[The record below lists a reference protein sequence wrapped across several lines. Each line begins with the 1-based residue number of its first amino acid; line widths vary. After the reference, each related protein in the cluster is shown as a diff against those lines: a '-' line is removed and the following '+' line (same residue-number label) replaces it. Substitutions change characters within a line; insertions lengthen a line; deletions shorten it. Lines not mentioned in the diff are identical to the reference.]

1 MSNRDEFQQ
10 LIQKGYNA
18 AWTNDWATA
27 ASCYQQAIQ
36 VLPDEPEGHINLGLA
51 YLNLGQYDR
60 ALSVYKRAM
69 ELAPKDPE
77 PIERSADALERVGQ
91 LREAAQHYVKVADLY
106 LERRELDRAID
117 NWERAT
123 QLTPG
128 LVGVHAKLAQGY
140 ERIGNKHRAIQ
151 EYLLLAFNFRRLNDV
166 EKAIRAVERALK
178 LDKNNA
184 LALNTLRSLQSGGEV
199 ILPDEILNRKRTV
212 AKASK
217 EDALSDDLFWSPDSD
232 KGRVVG
238 EADPLGPIGE
248 AMSDALTLLAE
259 HVVEIGLEASVGHA
273 LQAMEQQRQGNAQGA
288 IEAYRAAEKAGL
300 RHPAARMCL
309 GGLLILSDQPKDAIP
324 LMSDAITHPKLGAG
338 ALHALGLAYYKLNE
352 QTKSTRYL
360 VQSLQAV
367 DTALSNDAQEI
378 QELQNIYDNVLAAL
392 EGRNSETLQL
402 VNERFVALLSGK
414 DWKQRIADTRR
425 HIDET
430 FMGDDNN
437 SVVDFLA
444 SKGGDELAESVTRID
459 RFIRQG
465 LYTLAMDEAH
475 RAAEQAPFYLPVH
488 VRMAEIMMK
497 EGRIRQ
503 AITKYNIVARAYM
516 VRDDTQRAASILGE
530 VLDMAPLD
538 IEVRMNLIELL
549 EKEERWSEVVDQYID
564 LANTYQQLGDFDRSN
579 QTLGSAERIAR
590 RIDAPAK
597 KLAEIKHAI
606 AEIHLMRLNNR
617 QAQKVFE
624 EILEIT
630 PDDEKALK
638 NLVIIYYSQANSSDA
653 VKRLDNLLSIY
664 AQKNMVN
671 SMVSILEELISQYP
685 EEMALRSRM
694 GSIYRKLG
702 QNAKAIQ
709 HLDTLGELQLQAGL
723 NKEAGNTIRQIIALK
738 PDRVEEYEKLLSQL
752 N

>member
-1 MSNRDEFQQ
+1 MSTRDKFQQ
-10 LIQKGYNA
+10 LIQKGHNA
-18 AWTNDWATA
+18 AWTNDWKTA
-27 ASCYQQAIQ
+27 ADCYQKAVQ
-36 VLPDEPEGHINLGLA
+36 LMPDEAEGHINLGLA
-51 YLNLGQYDR
+51 YLNLGQYER
-60 ALSVYKRAM
+60 ALATYKRAI

-77 PIERSADALERVGQ
+77 PIERSADALERIGQ

-140 ERIGNKHRAIQ
+140 ERLGNKQRAIQ
-151 EYLLLAFNFRRLNDV
+151 EYLLLAFNFRRINDI
-166 EKAIRAVERALK
+166 EKAIRAVERALI
-178 LDKNNA
+178 LDKSNA
-184 LALNTLRSLQSGGEV
+184 LALNILRALKSGGEV
-199 ILPDEILNRKRTV
+199 ILPDEILNRKRSSKA
-212 AKASK
+212 AKEEK
-217 EDALSDDLFWSPDSD
+217 VEDLFWSPESD
-232 KGRVVG
+232 KGRVAG

-248 AMSDALTLLAE
+248 ALTEALTLLAE
-259 HVVEIGLEASVGHA
+259 HVVEIGLDASAGHA
-273 LQAMEQQRQGNAQGA
+273 LKAMSLQRQGSSLEA
-288 IEAYRAAEKAGL
+288 IAAYREADKAGL

-309 GGLLILSDQPKDAIP
+309 GGLLVLNDQPKDAITYVA
-324 LMSDAITHPKLGAG
+324 DAIMHPRLSAG
-338 ALHALGLAYYKLNE
+338 AMHALGLAYYKLDE
-352 QTKSTRYL
+352 QTKATRYL

-367 DTALSNDAQEI
+367 DTSLSTSDNQA
-378 QELQNIYDNVLAAL
+378 QELQLVYENILAAL
-392 EGRNSETLQL
+392 EGRNKETLRL
-402 VNERFVALLSGK
+402 VNERFIGLLSGK

-425 HIDET
+425 HISET
-430 FMGDDNN
+430 FMGSDNN

-444 SKGGDELAESVTRID
+444 SAGSDELAESVTRID

-475 RAAEQAPFYLPVH
+475 RAVEQAPFYLPVH

-503 AITKYNIVARAYM
+503 AITKYNVVARAYM
-516 VRDDTQRAASILGE
+516 VRDENQRAASILGE

-564 LANTYQQLGDFDRSN
+564 LANTYQQLGDFERSN

-590 RIDAPAK
+590 RINAPAK
-597 KLAEIKHAI
+597 KLAEIKHAT
-606 AEIHLMRLNNR
+606 AEVHMMRLNTR

-624 EILEIT
+624 EILELI

-638 NLVIIYYSQANSSDA
+638 NLVGIYYTQGNNAEA
-653 VKRLDNLLSIY
+653 VKRLDNLLSLY

-671 SMVSILEELISQYP
+671 SMVSMLEDLISQYP
-685 EEMALRSRM
+685 DEMALRARVA
-694 GSIYRKLG
+694 SIYRKLG
-702 QNAKAIQ
+702 QNAKAIH
-709 HLDTLGELQLQAGL
+709 HLDALGELQLQAGL
-723 NKEAGNTIRQIIALK
+723 NKEAANTIRQIIALK
-738 PDRVEEYEKLLSQL
+738 PDRVEEYQKLLSQL
-752 N
+752 L

>member
-1 MSNRDEFQQ
+1 MSTRDEFQQ

-18 AWTNDWATA
+18 AWTNDWKTA
-27 ASCYQQAIQ
+27 ADCYQKAVQ
-36 VLPDEPEGHINLGLA
+36 LMPDEAEGHINLGLA
-51 YLNLGQYDR
+51 YLNLGQYER
-60 ALSVYKRAM
+60 ALATYKRAI
-69 ELAPKDPE
+69 ELAPKEPE
-77 PIERSADALERVGQ
+77 PIERSADALERIGQ

-140 ERIGNKHRAIQ
+140 ERLGNKQRAIQ
-151 EYLLLAFNFRRLNDV
+151 EYLLLAFNFRRINDI
-166 EKAIRAVERALK
+166 EKAIRAVERALM

-184 LALNTLRSLQSGGEV
+184 LALNILRALKSGGEV
-199 ILPDEILNRKRTV
+199 ILPDEILNRKRSSKA
-212 AKASK
+212 AKEEK
-217 EDALSDDLFWSPDSD
+217 VEDLFWSPEND

-248 AMSDALTLLAE
+248 ALTEALTLLAE
-259 HVVEIGLEASVGHA
+259 HVVEIGLDASAGHA
-273 LQAMEQQRQGNAQGA
+273 LKAMSLQRQGSSLEA
-288 IEAYRAAEKAGL
+288 IAAYREADKAGL

-309 GGLLILSDQPKDAIP
+309 GGLLVLNDQPKDAITYVA
-324 LMSDAITHPKLGAG
+324 DAIMHPRLSAG
-338 ALHALGLAYYKLNE
+338 AMHALGLAYYKLDE
-352 QTKSTRYL
+352 QTKATRYL

-367 DTALSNDAQEI
+367 DTSLSTSDNEA
-378 QELQNIYDNVLAAL
+378 QELQLVYENILAAL
-392 EGRNSETLQL
+392 EGRNKETLRL
-402 VNERFVALLSGK
+402 VNERFIGLLSGK

-425 HIDET
+425 HISET
-430 FMGDDNN
+430 FMGSDNN

-444 SKGGDELAESVTRID
+444 SAGSDELAESVTRID

-475 RAAEQAPFYLPVH
+475 RAVEQAPFYLPVH

-503 AITKYNIVARAYM
+503 AITKYNVVARAYM
-516 VRDDTQRAASILGE
+516 VRDENQRAASILGE

-564 LANTYQQLGDFDRSN
+564 LANTYQQLGDFERSN

-590 RIDAPAK
+590 RINAPAK
-597 KLAEIKHAI
+597 KLAEIKHAT
-606 AEIHLMRLNNR
+606 AEVHMMRLNTR

-624 EILEIT
+624 EILELI

-638 NLVIIYYSQANSSDA
+638 NLVGIYYTQGNNAEA
-653 VKRLDNLLSIY
+653 VKRLDSLLSLY

-671 SMVSILEELISQYP
+671 SMVSMLEDLISQYP
-685 EEMALRSRM
+685 DEMALRARVA
-694 GSIYRKLG
+694 SIYRKLG
-702 QNAKAIQ
+702 QNAKAIH
-709 HLDTLGELQLQAGL
+709 HLDALGELQLQAGL
-723 NKEAGNTIRQIIALK
+723 NKEAANTIRQIIALK
-738 PDRVEEYEKLLSQL
+738 PDRVEEYQKLLSQL
-752 N
+752 L